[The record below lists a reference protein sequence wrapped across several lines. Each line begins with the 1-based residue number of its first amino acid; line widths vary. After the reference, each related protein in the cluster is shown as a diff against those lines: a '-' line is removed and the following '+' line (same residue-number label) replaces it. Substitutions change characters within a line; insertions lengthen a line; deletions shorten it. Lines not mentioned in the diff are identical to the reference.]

1 MKTHTPGTAKIYSQ
15 TTSIYTLSDTG
26 AAFVGSVRDS
36 ELYLSKCSH
45 LGSPVP
51 FIQVTSKQE
60 TYFYEF
66 YIAKFV
72 SALMYR
78 VFHC

>member
-1 MKTHTPGTAKIYSQ
+1 M
-15 TTSIYTLSDTG
+15 
-26 AAFVGSVRDS
+26 SVRDP

-51 FIQVTSKQE
+51 FIQVNSKQE

-72 SALMYR
+72 SALMFR
-78 VFHC
+78 VFHCWRPRGWVNADKTWGRIQHDHT